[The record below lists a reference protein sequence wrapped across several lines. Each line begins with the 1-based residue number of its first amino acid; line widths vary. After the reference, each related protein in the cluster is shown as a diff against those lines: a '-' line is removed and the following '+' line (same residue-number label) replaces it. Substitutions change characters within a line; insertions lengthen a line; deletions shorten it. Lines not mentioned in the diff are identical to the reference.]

1 MTLSLPRPVRES
13 DFAALNELNRAAVPN
28 VNDVGVPGLKRLAA
42 QAAYFRLVD
51 GPDAPLGFLL
61 AMTQEADYDS
71 LNFLWF
77 KARYPRFLYIDRVV
91 VGQGARRLGVGSAL
105 YRDLI
110 AFGVNLAPVLTC
122 EVNLRPANPGSLV
135 FHERFGFAQAGT
147 QDTEGGTKTVSLM
160 VRSLG

>member
-28 VNDVGVPGLKRLAA
+28 VNDVGVAGLKRLAA
-42 QAAYFRLVD
+42 QAAYFRLMD
-51 GPDAPLGFLL
+51 GEGGPLGFLL

-71 LNFLWF
+71 PNFLWF
-77 KARYPRFLYIDRVV
+77 KAHYPRFLYIDRVV
-91 VGQGARRLGVGSAL
+91 VGQGARRLGVGSGL

-110 AFGVNLAPVLTC
+110 AFGANLAPVLTC

-135 FHERFGFAQAGT
+135 FHERFGFSQAGT
-147 QDTEGGTKTVSLM
+147 QDTEGGAKTVSLM
-160 VRSLG
+160 TRPL